1 MQSEL
6 SRALLGED
14 MPYATLTYIWCN
26 TRPVGTVLVS
36 PRTDRVR
43 KIVVESGE
51 HHVGQWRDYQRD
63 IARLN
68 PLHLIAVGV
77 GMAFLFVLGLI
88 VLVNWVAG

>member
-1 MQSEL
+1 MNEPLHRRKGSF
-6 SRALLGED
+6 
-14 MPYATLTYIWCN
+14 I
-26 TRPVGTVLVS
+26 GTVKAVAWGFLG
-36 PRTDRVR
+36 VR
-43 KIVVESGE
+43 
-51 HHVGQWRDYQRD
+51 RNADYQKD